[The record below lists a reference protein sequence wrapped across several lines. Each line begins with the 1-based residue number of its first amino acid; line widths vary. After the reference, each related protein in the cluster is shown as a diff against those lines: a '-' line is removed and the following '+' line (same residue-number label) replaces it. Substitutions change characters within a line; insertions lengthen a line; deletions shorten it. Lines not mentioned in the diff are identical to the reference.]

1 MRQGFARSHSDDIIQ
16 GMDKRTWI
24 RAHVDALAISAYCGA
39 RSSRRRAFR
48 QEPLLALNPQV
59 AYLYSLKVMRG
70 RFREGEPI
78 IARSPEWSVRYA
90 RFVLG
95 GRFARAE
102 KAISKDSMWCYE
114 YALKVVRGRLPP
126 HMHRAM
132 ESLRGDQFAE
142 KYMKFQVEVLK
153 SSD

>member
-1 MRQGFARSHSDDIIQ
+1 
-16 GMDKRTWI
+16 MDQRTWI
-24 RAHVDALAISAYCGA
+24 QAHVDALAISAYCSA
-39 RSSRRRAFR
+39 RTGRGRVLR

-59 AYLYSLKVMRG
+59 AYLYSLKVMKG
-70 RFREGEPI
+70 RFREAEYV

-102 KAISKDSMWCYE
+102 RAISRDSMWCYE
-114 YALKVVRGRLPP
+114 YALKVVKGRLPP
-126 HMHRAM
+126 KMHRAM
-132 ESLRGDQFAE
+132 EALHGDHFAE
-142 KYMKFQVEVLK
+142 KYLKFQVEVSE